1 MIIGNKSDLNYE
13 RKVSTQ
19 EGMDIAQMYSCYFIE
34 TSALDMINVE
44 EAFIQITHFLYD
56 NMKEQSGIGGSG
68 AQNIVDLQPAFKS

>member
-13 RKVSTQ
+13 RKVTVN
-19 EGMDIAQMYSCYFIE
+19 EGTDIAKMYSSYFIE

-56 NMKEQSGIGGSG
+56 NMRDVNGGGS
-68 AQNIVDLQPAFKS
+68 NIIDF